1 MCQIESQVCM
11 PHLRKCAPHDWHN
24 PICLACEPVEFSFP
38 SFLLLFFVW
47 FIFQAVNAV
56 CWLLDEFMQLKSYL
70 ARSQLPKKKKTPTFS
85 SMCVLTKAGST
96 SKDRKEILLIKAARP
111 ECADPSC
118 CFQRGFGRKEET
130 PVGWCVVF
138 KVPRSAF
145 HKGMGIATFYSPQ
158 NLLPVRP
165 AVGSASGCTYVNQ
178 FPFPLCVLYPFFFA
192 LYERLHA
199 PVLAFSLF
207 WLACDTS
214 GVVPSPAAVNYC
226 RDRDLVGRPCEQ
238 NVNTVKSVD
247 TILFCCALFS
257 LLHFFSS
264 SCFPFFSIIV

>member
-118 CFQRGFGRKEET
+118 CFPARLWQKGRNPSRLVRRFQGAKKRLSQRHGHR
-130 PVGWCVVF
+130 
-138 KVPRSAF
+138 
-145 HKGMGIATFYSPQ
+145 
-158 NLLPVRP
+158 NLLF
-165 AVGSASGCTYVNQ
+165 SAES
-178 FPFPLCVLYPFFFA
+178 
-192 LYERLHA
+192 
-199 PVLAFSLF
+199 
-207 WLACDTS
+207 LACETCGRFCV
-214 GVVPSPAAVNYC
+214 GVYVC
-226 RDRDLVGRPCEQ
+226 
-238 NVNTVKSVD
+238 
-247 TILFCCALFS
+247 
-257 LLHFFSS
+257 
-264 SCFPFFSIIV
+264 